1 MEKMWSKAKGFLRSV
16 AAGTTEAV
24 SNALG
29 GALRQV
35 RVPDIV
41 GWFRSC
47 GLAWPTAMFSP
58 RSRRCPG
65 AVSKL
70 ERARNPVVKR
80 SNGVGPECH

>member
-24 SNALG
+24 SDALG

-47 GLAWPTAMFSP
+47 GLCLADRDVPPQEPAMPWGWSP
-58 RSRRCPG
+58 G
-65 AVSKL
+65 
-70 ERARNPVVKR
+70 
-80 SNGVGPECH
+80 